1 MRVAYTLNGL
11 IGGLSGK
18 NSSRTNEDDM
28 PYIIDYVYS
37 FFDKNILPYNTSVD
51 FFIFS
56 WQTENESDFEKTF
69 APNYFFELDK
79 VSIEKKIKALKCYK
93 SEIGKHPFSR
103 SALNIKSLALYR
115 GSQAGTYY
123 AEAFKI
129 IRLIKTK

>member
-28 PYIIDYVYS
+28 PYIIDYVYC

-56 WQTENESDFEKTF
+56 YLGSITAKTLTF
-69 APNYFFELDK
+69 
-79 VSIEKKIKALKCYK
+79 II
-93 SEIGKHPFSR
+93 
-103 SALNIKSLALYR
+103 NILFLS
-115 GSQAGTYY
+115 
-123 AEAFKI
+123 
-129 IRLIKTK
+129 

>member
-56 WQTENESDFEKTF
+56 WHTDFMDEF
-69 APNYFFELDK
+69 NRHISP
-79 VSIEKKIKALKCYK
+79 VKCK
-93 SEIGKHPFSR
+93 LIPQ
-103 SALNIKSLALYR
+103 ID
-115 GSQAGTYY
+115 
-123 AEAFKI
+123 FKI
-129 IRLIKTK
+129 PEHLKSGNINRVTAHYSRWYGFKEVMNLVN